1 VTEVRGA
8 VGRLRTW
15 PDAVAIDQAH
25 SRANRAHLR
34 KQSIEAVIRQKADQ
48 AANHKTAGH
57 RGGRP
62 AFHDAELHKDRNSA
76 ERCINKIKAWRCFKT
91 RSTRLPTTTSSV
103 FTCAEQ

>member
-1 VTEVRGA
+1 MTEVRGA
-8 VGRLRTW
+8 VGRPRTW
-15 PDAVAIDQAH
+15 PDAVAIDKTH

-48 AANHKTAGH
+48 AANHKKAGH

-62 AFHDAELHKDRNSA
+62 AFHGAELHKDRNSA

-91 RSTRLPTTTSSV
+91 RSTRLPTATSSV